1 MGGWVY
7 PSDTNFIK
15 RHFRIRTP
23 SCCRKLSEAG
33 LVNVTNSHLKLTL
46 ITGNAIEILKYRY
59 YLVAI
64 LANLTEKYRKNKV
77 NIALNL

>member
-1 MGGWVY
+1 M
-7 PSDTNFIK
+7 T
-15 RHFRIRTP
+15 
-23 SCCRKLSEAG
+23 G